1 MIEKERKFLL
11 KQLPSDLYYMQ
22 RIEQGYVMIDG
33 KTHLRVR
40 IIDSSKGYLTLKS
53 DITESSKLEYE
64 YEIPLTDAI
73 NIFELSKYWL
83 KKIRY
88 KTTYKGNSVD
98 IDVYENGL
106 SVVEI
111 EYEDELVD
119 IPDYCGEEVTGKK
132 EYSNIQLAIN
142 NEHIS

>member
-11 KQLPSDLYYMQ
+11 KQLPSDLYYME

-64 YEIPLTDAI
+64 YEIPLSDAI
-73 NIFELSKYWL
+73 GIFELSKYWL

-98 IDVYENGL
+98 IDVYKNGL
-106 SVVEI
+106 SIVEI
-111 EYEDELVD
+111 EYENELVD

-132 EYSNIQLAIN
+132 EYSNIQLAMN